1 MTTPEDSAR
10 PLPLRR
16 PATTMRA
23 VTRRRYGGVEQVA
36 VEEVPCPEPAAGQV
50 LIEVAAAGLDRA
62 VPHLLTGTPLIARA
76 AFGLRAPRQPVLGME
91 VCGRVVALGAGVGT
105 VELGQRV
112 LGVAAGSFAE
122 YAVGSAAQFVGV
134 PDALSD
140 VEAATLPI
148 SAGTAFEAA
157 VTQAQ
162 VVAGQRVLVLG
173 ASGGV
178 GSFAV
183 RLAAHLGAE
192 VTAMCSSAKAAFVA
206 DLGAEVVADY
216 RAVAVAELAGPF
228 DAIIDIAGNRPL
240 RELRAV
246 LAPRGVLVIVGG
258 ESGGRWLGGLHRNLG
273 ASLLN
278 PVVGQRLL
286 WFTTRQSEALHRTVA
301 ELAATGAMRP
311 AVDRV
316 VGLENAADAIGAML
330 RGELRGKAVI
340 RP

>member
-1 MTTPEDSAR
+1 MTAPDDVAGA
-10 PLPLRR
+10 LPLRL
-16 PATTMRA
+16 PGTTMRA
-23 VTRRRYGGVEQVA
+23 ATRRRYGGIEQVA
-36 VEEVPCPEPAAGQV
+36 VEEVPRPEPAAGQV

-91 VCGRVVALGAGVGT
+91 VCGRVVALGAGVDTLGI
-105 VELGQRV
+105 GQRV

-122 YAVGSAAQFVGV
+122 YAVGSAAQFVAV
-134 PDALSD
+134 PEALSD

-148 SAGTAFEAA
+148 SAGTAFEAV
-157 VTQAQ
+157 VTRAQ
-162 VVAGQRVLVLG
+162 VASGQRVLVLG

-183 RLAAHLGAE
+183 RLAAHRGAE
-192 VTAMCSSAKAAFVA
+192 VTGMCSAAKAAFVA

-216 RAVAVAELAGPF
+216 RAAAVADLAGPF
-228 DAIIDIAGNRPL
+228 DVIIDIAGNRPL

-278 PVVGQRLL
+278 PVVGQQLL
-286 WFTTRQSEALHRTVA
+286 WFTTAQSASLHGAVA
-301 ELAATGAMRP
+301 QLAATGAMRP

-316 VGLENAADAIGAML
+316 VGLENVADAIGAMQ
-330 RGELRGKAVI
+330 RGELRGKAAI